1 MNENVASQ
9 REAHRG
15 KRYRI
20 SERYYCHSLLL
31 SSDFALA
38 EGALSVY
45 KLFFLQ
51 KYLFFSLHRLVTKN
65 QILRHRAKRYK
76 ISERY
81 YSHSLL

>member
-20 SERYYCHSLLL
+20 SERYYILSLLASKFRL
-31 SSDFALA
+31 CLGSAKLA

-45 KLFFLQ
+45 KLFFVQ
-51 KYLFFSLHRLVTKN
+51 KHDHMIF
-65 QILRHRAKRYK
+65 
-76 ISERY
+76 
-81 YSHSLL
+81 

>member
-15 KRYRI
+15 KRYKI
-20 SERYYCHSLLL
+20 SERYYYCHSLLL

-45 KLFFLQ
+45 KLFYVQ
-51 KYLFFSLHRLVTKN
+51 KHDHMIF
-65 QILRHRAKRYK
+65 
-76 ISERY
+76 
-81 YSHSLL
+81 

>member
-31 SSDFALA
+31 SFDFALA

-45 KLFFLQ
+45 KLFFVQ
-51 KYLFFSLHRLVTKN
+51 KHDHMIF
-65 QILRHRAKRYK
+65 
-76 ISERY
+76 
-81 YSHSLL
+81 